1 MADNSNELL
10 REAVE
15 LLRGI
20 KTSLDAAEQAR
31 AEALAS
37 FQTQTDEIMGSVDYD
52 ELDAEPPFGEETPFD
67 GDDVFGANGPF
78 DVDDLEAEFQECQE
92 EARRFEEE
100 TRDFREVVT
109 LELRRQSA
117 ILERIAD
124 ALGASRK
131 DKEQG

>member
-1 MADNSNELL
+1 MSEESKDLL
-10 REAVE
+10 REAVQ

-20 KTSLDAAEQAR
+20 KSSLEEAERAR
-31 AEALAS
+31 AEALQS
-37 FQTQTDEIMGSVDYD
+37 FQTQTDKLMSSVDY
-52 ELDAEPPFGEETPFD
+52 EEFAEDVPFD
-67 GDDVFGANGPF
+67 DGTGFEVPTEFGGGTPF

>member
-1 MADNSNELL
+1 MAEDSNDLL

-15 LLRGI
+15 LLKGI
-20 KTSLDAAEQAR
+20 KTSLDEAERAR
-31 AEALAS
+31 AEALQS
-37 FQTQTDEIMGSVDYD
+37 FQAQTDELMGGVDYGDFDD
-52 ELDAEPPFGEETPFD
+52 EDGPFGGEPAFEAEGT
-67 GDDVFGANGPF
+67 FGVGPF

-117 ILERIAD
+117 ILERIAE
-124 ALGASRK
+124 ALGATRK

>member
-1 MADNSNELL
+1 MSEDSNDLL
-10 REAVE
+10 REAVQ

-20 KTSLDAAEQAR
+20 KTCLDEAERAR
-31 AEALAS
+31 AEALQS
-37 FQTQTDEIMGSVDYD
+37 FQAQTDEIMGGVDYED
-52 ELDAEPPFGEETPFD
+52 FNDETPFAD
-67 GDDVFGANGPF
+67 EPSFSNASPF

-92 EARRFEEE
+92 DARRFEEE

-117 ILERIAD
+117 ILDRIAE

>member
-1 MADNSNELL
+1 MAEESNDLL

-20 KTSLDAAEQAR
+20 KTSLDDAERAR
-31 AEALAS
+31 AEALQN
-37 FQTQTDEIMGSVDYD
+37 FQAQTDELMSGVDYD
-52 ELDAEPPFGEETPFD
+52 DFDVEEPPFGDEPAFQAEGT
-67 GDDVFGANGPF
+67 FGVGPF
-78 DVDDLEAEFQECQE
+78 DVDELEAEFQECQE

-117 ILERIAD
+117 ILERIAE

>member
-1 MADNSNELL
+1 MSDDSNDLL
-10 REAVE
+10 REAVK

-20 KTSLDAAEQAR
+20 KTSLDEAEKAR

-37 FQTQTDEIMGSVDYD
+37 FQSQTDEIMGSVDYD
-52 ELDAEPPFGEETPFD
+52 DFDDEPPFEDSPYEDVAYGD
-67 GDDVFGANGPF
+67 GNPF

>member
-1 MADNSNELL
+1 MSEDSNALL

-20 KTSLDAAEQAR
+20 KTSLDEAERAR
-31 AEALAS
+31 AEAIQS
-37 FQTQTDEIMGSVDYD
+37 FQTQTDELMGSVDYD
-52 ELDAEPPFGEETPFD
+52 EFDDESAFDETPEFGAVAPFG
-67 GDDVFGANGPF
+67 GGPF

-131 DKEQG
+131 DDQNR

>member
-1 MADNSNELL
+1 MAQESNDLM

-20 KTSLDAAEQAR
+20 KTSLDEAERAR
-31 AEALAS
+31 AEALQS
-37 FQTQTDEIMGSVDYD
+37 FQAQTDELMGEVDYGD
-52 ELDAEPPFGEETPFD
+52 FDAEEPSFGDEPAFEAEGT
-67 GDDVFGANGPF
+67 FGVGPYN
-78 DVDDLEAEFQECQE
+78 VDELEAEFQECQE

-117 ILERIAD
+117 ILERIAE
-124 ALGASRK
+124 ALGATRK

>member
-1 MADNSNELL
+1 MAEESNDLL

-20 KTSLDAAEQAR
+20 KTSLDDAERAR
-31 AEALAS
+31 AEALQN
-37 FQTQTDEIMGSVDYD
+37 FQAQTDELMSGVDYD
-52 ELDAEPPFGEETPFD
+52 DFDVEEPPFGDEPAFQAEGT
-67 GDDVFGANGPF
+67 FGVGPF
-78 DVDDLEAEFQECQE
+78 DVDELEAEFQECQE

-117 ILERIAD
+117 ILERIAE
-124 ALGASRK
+124 ALGASRM

>member
-1 MADNSNELL
+1 MSQDSNDLL

-20 KTSLDAAEQAR
+20 KTSLDEAERAR
-31 AEALAS
+31 ADALQS
-37 FQTQTDEIMGSVDYD
+37 FRAQTDELMSSGDYGD
-52 ELDAEPPFGEETPFD
+52 FDGESPFDDGAPFD
-67 GDDVFGANGPF
+67 GNGPFGVGPF
-78 DVDDLEAEFQECQE
+78 DVDELEAEFQECQE

-117 ILERIAD
+117 ILERIAE

>member
-1 MADNSNELL
+1 MAEESNDLL

-15 LLRGI
+15 LLKGI
-20 KTSLDAAEQAR
+20 KTSLDEAERAR
-31 AEALAS
+31 AEALQN
-37 FQTQTDEIMGSVDYD
+37 FQAQTDELMGGVDYGDFDD
-52 ELDAEPPFGEETPFD
+52 EDGPFGDNPAFEAEGT
-67 GDDVFGANGPF
+67 FGVGPYG
-78 DVDDLEAEFQECQE
+78 VDDLEAEFQECQE

-117 ILERIAD
+117 ILERIAE
-124 ALGASRK
+124 ALGATRK

>member
-1 MADNSNELL
+1 MAEESNDLL

-15 LLRGI
+15 LLKGI
-20 KTSLDAAEQAR
+20 KTSLDDAERAR
-31 AEALAS
+31 AEALQS
-37 FQTQTDEIMGSVDYD
+37 FQAQTDELMGGVDYGDFDD
-52 ELDAEPPFGEETPFD
+52 EDGPFGGEPAFEAEGT
-67 GDDVFGANGPF
+67 FGVGPYG
-78 DVDDLEAEFQECQE
+78 VDDLEAEFQECQE

-117 ILERIAD
+117 ILERIAE

>member
-1 MADNSNELL
+1 MAEESNDLL

-15 LLRGI
+15 LLKGI
-20 KTSLDAAEQAR
+20 KTSLDDAERAR
-31 AEALAS
+31 AEALQS
-37 FQTQTDEIMGSVDYD
+37 FQAQTDELMGGVDYGDFDD
-52 ELDAEPPFGEETPFD
+52 EEVPFGD
-67 GDDVFGANGPF
+67 GPAFEAEGTFGVGPF
-78 DVDDLEAEFQECQE
+78 DVDELEAEFQECQE

-117 ILERIAD
+117 ILERIAE

>member
-1 MADNSNELL
+1 MAEESKDLL

-15 LLRGI
+15 LLKGI
-20 KTSLDAAEQAR
+20 KTSLDEAERSR
-31 AEALAS
+31 AEALQS
-37 FQTQTDEIMGSVDYD
+37 FQAQTDELMGGVDYEEFD
-52 ELDAEPPFGEETPFD
+52 DEPPFGGQPAFEAEGT
-67 GDDVFGANGPF
+67 FGVGPF

-117 ILERIAD
+117 ILERIAE
-124 ALGASRK
+124 ALGATRK

>member
-1 MADNSNELL
+1 MAEESNDLL

-15 LLRGI
+15 LLKGI
-20 KTSLDAAEQAR
+20 KTSLDEAERAR
-31 AEALAS
+31 AEALQS
-37 FQTQTDEIMGSVDYD
+37 FQAQTDELMGGVDYGDFD
-52 ELDAEPPFGEETPFD
+52 EEDVPFGD
-67 GDDVFGANGPF
+67 GAAFEAEGTFGVGPYG
-78 DVDDLEAEFQECQE
+78 VDDLEAEFQECQE

-117 ILERIAD
+117 ILERIAE
-124 ALGASRK
+124 ALGATRK

>member
-1 MADNSNELL
+1 MTEDSNDLL
-10 REAVE
+10 RQAVQ

-20 KTSLDAAEQAR
+20 KTSLDEAERAR
-31 AEALAS
+31 SEALEN
-37 FQTQTDEIMGSVDYD
+37 FQAQTDAMLSGDYD
-52 ELDAEPPFGEETPFD
+52 DFDDEPPFGDGPEFD
-67 GDDVFGANGPF
+67 GGVYGDTGPF

-100 TRDFREVVT
+100 TRDFREIVT

-117 ILERIAD
+117 ILERIAE
-124 ALGASRK
+124 ALGATRK